1 MTPARYDVVFRGK
14 ILPGF
19 PVNDVKSKLIKIFSI
34 SEEKALKILKSSGVG
49 LKRNTDEITAKK
61 LAAALRRIG
70 MDVTLSKSKK
80 EPGSAE
86 APPIPPA
93 EGSAEKEIE
102 EPGSVTMADQ
112 ELPGDDES
120 IRRTSPPDGDEVA
133 RVPFE
138 FNGNGSEYFK
148 IWLVNIILSII
159 TLGIYSAWA
168 KVRRKQYFYGNTT
181 LSGSSFEY
189 LADPVKILK
198 GRLIVVGVFILY
210 SVLSGLLPLVSGIMG
225 LVFILIL
232 PWLIVR
238 SLVFNARNSALRN
251 VRFGFKGSVMAA
263 AKVYILWPLAAALTL
278 GALFPYVYFRQ
289 KKFVVENTVYGRTAF
304 VFTATAREYYRIYFG
319 TLIPV
324 LIGIVLIALS
334 VFFMPPVSV
343 VVFVVFLV
351 LYLYLFAYFSVK
363 TTNLLFNTS
372 SLSHHRFEAGLK
384 TGEYLLLVL
393 TNSLGVA
400 LTLGLFFPFAK
411 VRTVQYKLR
420 HLTLLASGDLAG
432 FIDEEGQQVSSIGE
446 EVGDFFDMDFG
457 L

>member
-19 PVNDVKSKLIKIFSI
+19 DNEGVKSKLMDVFSI
-34 SEEKALKILKSSGVG
+34 SEDKAVKILKSNGIA
-49 LKRNTDEITAKK
+49 LKKNTDEITAKK
-61 LAAALRRIG
+61 LAAALRKIG
-70 MDVTLSKSKK
+70 MEANLTRSKK
-80 EPGSAE
+80 DPGSAK
-86 APPIPPA
+86 ARPKTPVG
-93 EGSAEKEIE
+93 GSSEKDVETPE
-102 EPGSVTMADQ
+102 NVRMTDQ
-112 ELPGDDES
+112 TLPGE
-120 IRRTSPPDGDEVA
+120 DGRVDQTPEQGGDAVS

-138 FNGNGSEYFK
+138 FSGKGSEYFK
-148 IWLVNIILSII
+148 IWLVNIILSVI

-198 GRLIVVGVFILY
+198 GRLIVVGFFILY
-210 SVLSGLLPLVSGIMG
+210 SILSGLLPLVSGIMS
-225 LVFILIL
+225 LAFILIL

-251 VRFGFKGSVMAA
+251 VRFGFKGSIMGA
-263 AKVYILWPLAAALTL
+263 AKAFILWPLAATLTL
-278 GALFPYVYFRQ
+278 GILFPYVYFRQ
-289 KKFVVENTVYGRTAF
+289 KKFIVENSVYGRTPF
-304 VFTATAREYYRIYFG
+304 VYTATAREYYRICFG
-319 TLIPV
+319 ALIPI
-324 LIGIVLIALS
+324 LGGIVLVVLCA
-334 VFFMPPVSV
+334 FFLPPVSAL
-343 VVFVVFLV
+343 VFLV
-351 LYLYLFAYFSVK
+351 LYLYLFAYFSVR

-384 TGEYLLLVL
+384 TGEYMMLVL

-400 LTLGLFFPFAK
+400 VTLGLFFPFAK
-411 VRTVQYKLR
+411 VRTAQYKFQ
-420 HLTLLASGDLAG
+420 HLTLLVSGDLAG
-432 FIDEEGQQVSSIGE
+432 FIDDEERQVSALGE

>member
-19 PVNDVKSKLIKIFSI
+19 DSEGVKSKLMDVFSI
-34 SEEKALKILKSSGVG
+34 SEDKALKILKSSGIA
-49 LKRNTDEITAKK
+49 LKKNTDEITAKK
-61 LAAALRRIG
+61 LAAALRKIG
-70 MDVTLSKSKK
+70 MEANLTRSKK
-80 EPGSAE
+80 DPGSAK
-86 APPIPPA
+86 APPKTPVGG
-93 EGSAEKEIE
+93 GSEKDVETPE
-102 EPGSVTMADQ
+102 NMTMTDQ
-112 ELPGDDES
+112 TLPGEDGRVDQAPEQGGDDVS
-120 IRRTSPPDGDEVA
+120 

-138 FNGNGSEYFK
+138 FSGKGSEYFK
-148 IWLVNIILSII
+148 IWLVNIILSVI

-198 GRLIVVGVFILY
+198 GRLIVVGFFILY
-210 SVLSGLLPLVSGIMG
+210 SILSGLLPLVSGIMS
-225 LVFILIL
+225 LAFILIL

-251 VRFGFKGSVMAA
+251 VRFGFKGSIMGA
-263 AKVYILWPLAAALTL
+263 AKAFILWPLAATLTL
-278 GALFPYVYFRQ
+278 GILFPYVYFRQ
-289 KKFVVENTVYGRTAF
+289 KKFIVENSVYGRTPF
-304 VFTATAREYYRIYFG
+304 VYTATAREYYRICFG
-319 TLIPV
+319 ALIPI
-324 LIGIVLIALS
+324 LGGIVLVVLCA
-334 VFFMPPVSV
+334 FFLPPVSAL
-343 VVFVVFLV
+343 VFLV

-384 TGEYLLLVL
+384 TGEYMMLVL

-400 LTLGLFFPFAK
+400 VTLGLFFPFAK
-411 VRTVQYKLR
+411 VRTAQYKFQ

-432 FIDEEGQQVSSIGE
+432 FMDDEERQVSALGE

>member
-19 PVNDVKSKLIKIFSI
+19 DNEGVKSKLMDVFSI
-34 SEEKALKILKSSGVG
+34 SEDKAMKILKSSGIA
-49 LKRNTDEITAKK
+49 LKKNTDEITAKK
-61 LAAALRRIG
+61 LAAALRKIG
-70 MDVTLSKSKK
+70 MEANLTRSKK
-80 EPGSAE
+80 DPGSAK
-86 APPIPPA
+86 APPKTPVG
-93 EGSAEKEIE
+93 GSSEKDVETHE
-102 EPGSVTMADQ
+102 NVTMTDQ
-112 ELPGDDES
+112 TLPGE
-120 IRRTSPPDGDEVA
+120 DGRVDQAPEQGSDAVS

-138 FNGNGSEYFK
+138 FSGKGSEYFK
-148 IWLVNIILSII
+148 IWLVNIILSVI

-198 GRLIVVGVFILY
+198 GRLIVVGFFILY
-210 SVLSGLLPLVSGIMG
+210 SILSGLLPLVSGIMS
-225 LVFILIL
+225 LAFILIL

-251 VRFGFKGSVMAA
+251 VRFGFKGSIMGA
-263 AKVYILWPLAAALTL
+263 AKAFILWPLAATLTL
-278 GALFPYVYFRQ
+278 GILFPYVYFRQ
-289 KKFVVENTVYGRTAF
+289 KKFIVENSVYGRTPF
-304 VFTATAREYYRIYFG
+304 VYTATAREYYRICFG
-319 TLIPV
+319 ALIPI
-324 LIGIVLIALS
+324 LGGIVLVVLCA
-334 VFFMPPVSV
+334 FFLRPVSAL
-343 VVFVVFLV
+343 VFLV

-384 TGEYLLLVL
+384 TGEYMMLVL

-400 LTLGLFFPFAK
+400 VTLGLFFPFAK
-411 VRTVQYKLR
+411 VRTAQYKFQ
-420 HLTLLASGDLAG
+420 HLTLLASGDLEG
-432 FIDEEGQQVSSIGE
+432 FIDDEEQQVSALGE

>member
-1 MTPARYDVVFRGK
+1 MK
-14 ILPGF
+14 
-19 PVNDVKSKLIKIFSI
+19 K
-34 SEEKALKILKSSGVG
+34 
-49 LKRNTDEITAKK
+49 NTDEISAKK
-61 LAAALRRIG
+61 IETALRQIG
-70 MDVTLSKSKK
+70 MEVTLTRSKK
-80 EPGSAE
+80 EPGSAK

-93 EGSAEKEIE
+93 EESGEKEVE
-102 EPGSVTMADQ
+102 APEKVTMTDQ
-112 ELPGDDES
+112 TLPGEDANAQQAS
-120 IRRTSPPDGDEVA
+120 QQDGDEVS

-138 FNGNGSEYFK
+138 FNGKGSEYFK
-148 IWLVNIILSII
+148 IWLVNIILSVI

-181 LSGSSFEY
+181 LLGSSFEY

-198 GRLIVVGVFILY
+198 GRLIVVGFFIFY
-210 SVLSGLLPLVSGIMG
+210 SVLSSLLPLVSGIMS

-251 VRFGFKGSVMAA
+251 VRFGFKGSIMAA
-263 AKVYILWPLAAALTL
+263 AKVFILWPLAATLTL

-289 KKFVVENTVYGRTAF
+289 KKFIVENTVYGRTAF

-319 TLIPV
+319 ALIPI
-324 LIGIVLIALS
+324 LIGISLIALGA
-334 VFFMPPVSV
+334 FFMPPVSV
-343 VVFVVFLV
+343 VVFLVFLV

-384 TGEYLLLVL
+384 TGAYMMLVL
-393 TNSLGVA
+393 TNSLGIAV
-400 LTLGLFFPFAK
+400 TLGLFFPFAK
-411 VRTVQYKLR
+411 VRTVQYKLQ
-420 HLTLLASGDLAG
+420 HIALLASGNLAG
-432 FIDEEGQQVSSIGE
+432 FIDDEEQQVSAIGE

>member
-14 ILPGF
+14 ILSGF
-19 PVNDVKSKLIKIFSI
+19 DVDGVKSNLMDVFSI
-34 SEEKALKILKSSGVG
+34 SEEKAMRILKSSGIV
-49 LKRNTDEITAKK
+49 LKKNTDEITAKK
-61 LAAALRRIG
+61 LATTLRRIG
-70 MDVTLSKSKK
+70 MEATLARSKK
-80 EPGSAE
+80 EPGSVN
-86 APPIPPA
+86 APPSSPA
-93 EGSAEKEIE
+93 ERRAEKEAE
-102 EPGSVTMADQ
+102 TPKKVTPTHQA
-112 ELPGDDES
+112 LPGE
-120 IRRTSPPDGDEVA
+120 DGGAHRASKQGVDA
-133 RVPFE
+133 ISRVPFE
-138 FNGNGSEYFK
+138 FSGKGSEYFK

-198 GRLIVVGVFILY
+198 GRLIVVGFFILY

-225 LVFILIL
+225 LAFILIL

-251 VRFGFKGSVMAA
+251 VRFGFKGSIMGA
-263 AKVYILWPLAAALTL
+263 AKAFILWPLAATLTL

-289 KKFVVENTVYGRTAF
+289 KKLIVENSFYGRTPF
-304 VFTATAREYYRIYFG
+304 VYTATAREYYRICFG
-319 TLIPV
+319 ALIPI
-324 LIGIVLIALS
+324 LGGIVLLVLCAFFLPPLSAL
-334 VFFMPPVSV
+334 
-343 VVFVVFLV
+343 VFLV

-372 SLSHHRFEAGLK
+372 SLSHHRFEAGLQ
-384 TGEYLLLVL
+384 TGEYMMLVF
-393 TNSLGVA
+393 TNSLGIAV
-400 LTLGLFFPFAK
+400 TLGLFFPFAK
-411 VRTVQYKLR
+411 VRTAQYKFQ
-420 HLTLLASGDLAG
+420 HMVLLASGDLAG
-432 FIDEEGQQVSSIGE
+432 FIDDEEQQVSAIAE

>member
-19 PVNDVKSKLIKIFSI
+19 DVDGVKSKLMDVFSI
-34 SEEKALKILKSSGVG
+34 SEEKAMRILKSSGIV
-49 LKRNTDEITAKK
+49 LKKNTDEITAKK
-61 LAAALRRIG
+61 LATTLKKIG
-70 MDVTLSKSKK
+70 LEVTLTGNKK
-80 EPGSAE
+80 EPVSVN
-86 APPIPPA
+86 APPSPPA
-93 EGSAEKEIE
+93 EGRAEKEVETPKKVAMTGQTPPE
-102 EPGSVTMADQ
+102 EDGGAHQASKQ
-112 ELPGDDES
+112 GGDGIS
-120 IRRTSPPDGDEVA
+120 

-138 FNGNGSEYFK
+138 FSGKGSEYFK

-168 KVRRKQYFYGNTT
+168 KVRRKQYFYGSTK
-181 LSGSSFEY
+181 LFGSSFEY

-198 GRLIVVGVFILY
+198 GRLIVVGFFILY
-210 SVLSGLLPLVSGIMG
+210 SVLSNLLPLVSGIMS

-251 VRFGFKGSVMAA
+251 VRFGFKGSIKEAV
-263 AKVYILWPLAAALTL
+263 KVYILWPLAAALTL
-278 GALFPYVYFRQ
+278 GALSPYVYFRQ
-289 KKFVVENTVYGRTAF
+289 KKFVVENSVYGRTAF
-304 VFTATAREYYRIYFG
+304 VFTATAREYYRIFFG
-319 TLIPV
+319 ALIP
-324 LIGIVLIALS
+324 IITGIILIA
-334 VFFMPPVSV
+334 VAGFFLPPVSAL
-343 VVFVVFLV
+343 VFLV
-351 LYLYLFAYFSVK
+351 LYLYLMAYFSVK

-384 TGEYLLLVL
+384 TGEYMMLVL

-400 LTLGLFFPFAK
+400 VTLGLFFPWAK
-411 VRTVQYKLR
+411 VRALQYKLK
-420 HLTLLASGDLAG
+420 HVALLASGNLEG
-432 FIDEEGQQVSSIGE
+432 FIADEKKQVSAIGE

>member
-1 MTPARYDVVFRGK
+1 MTAARYDVVFRGK

-19 PVNDVKSKLIKIFSI
+19 DVDAVKSKLMDVFSI
-34 SEEKALKILKSSGVG
+34 SEEKAVKILKSKGIV
-49 LKRNTDEITAKK
+49 LKKNTDEITAKK
-61 LAAALRRIG
+61 FATTLKKIG
-70 MDVTLSKSKK
+70 LEVTLAEDKK
-80 EPGSAE
+80 EPGSVKE
-86 APPIPPA
+86 PPPPA
-93 EGSAEKEIE
+93 EGRAEKEVETPKKTIK
-102 EPGSVTMADQ
+102 TDQ
-112 ELPGDDES
+112 ALPGEEGGAHQASDEG
-120 IRRTSPPDGDEVA
+120 GDEVS
-133 RVPFE
+133 RVPFQ
-138 FNGNGSEYFK
+138 FSGKGSEYFK
-148 IWLVNIILSII
+148 IWLVNIILSVI

-168 KVRRKQYFYGNTT
+168 KVRRKQYFYGSTT

-225 LVFILIL
+225 LAFILIL

-251 VRFGFKGSVMAA
+251 VRFGFKGSIMGA
-263 AKVYILWPLAAALTL
+263 AKVFILWPLAATLTL

-289 KKFVVENTVYGRTAF
+289 KKYIVENSVYGRTPF
-304 VFTATAREYYRIYFG
+304 VYTATPREYYRIYFG
-319 TLIPV
+319 ALVPI
-324 LIGIVLIALS
+324 LGGIILIALCA
-334 VFFMPPVSV
+334 FFLPPVSALV
-343 VVFVVFLV
+343 LLV

-384 TGEYLLLVL
+384 TGEYMKLVF

-400 LTLGLFFPFAK
+400 VTLGLFFPFAK
-411 VRTVQYKLR
+411 VRTAQYKLQ

-432 FIDEEGQQVSSIGE
+432 FIDDEEKQVSAIAE